1 MSKPHSLPLIVAVV
15 LLGAA
20 FVAPPATAFT
30 FEDGKGNTVP
40 KFDLDEQAR
49 QFRSKPDLDVSTG
62 DKKGLATPF
71 GSLQLGVDRNRSAFG
86 SSPFGSPMF
95 GGVSDA
101 NRQHYDRMFSHE
113 NLQGR

>member
-1 MSKPHSLPLIVAVV
+1 MSKPHSLPFFVAAV

-20 FVAPPATAFT
+20 FIAPPATAFT

-49 QFRSKPDLDVSTG
+49 QFRSKPDLDLSAG

-71 GSLQLGVDRNRSAFG
+71 GNLQIGVDRNSSAFG
-86 SSPFGSPMF
+86 TPMF
-95 GGVSDA
+95 GGISDA
-101 NRQHYDRMFSHE
+101 NRKHYDRMFSHE
-113 NLQGR
+113 SLQGR

>member
-1 MSKPHSLPLIVAVV
+1 MPKPHFMPLFAALM

-49 QFRSKPDLDVSTG
+49 QFRSKPELDLAPS
-62 DKKGLATPF
+62 DKKGVVTPF
-71 GSLQLGVDRNRSAFG
+71 GNLQFGVDRSSSAFG
-86 SSPFGSPMF
+86 SSPFGSSMF

-101 NRQHYDRMFSHE
+101 NRKHYDRMFSHE